1 MFAMQNNISCRQRIL
16 SIVICTCDRHT
27 LLSEAIEAVL
37 KQTFQSWELI
47 IVDNSRDKRPAR
59 RTRSIYKN
67 HRRIRYILQ
76 DADGLSNARN
86 KGIEL
91 SRSRYVAFLDDD
103 AVAKPDWAA
112 NIVSAFKMLGLQ
124 TPCVGG
130 KVIPRWLARRP
141 EWLTD
146 GLLGY
151 FSVVDWGNKLRH
163 LKKGEW
169 LAGCNIA
176 FDRKSLISVGG
187 FRNEL
192 GRKSAATIL
201 LSNEELAVCEKL
213 KNSGKHIGYAPAAVV
228 EHKIPAH
235 RLNKKWLCSRVA
247 WQAVS
252 DFISA
257 PEKTKKIALVSP
269 YLVQA
274 QFIAARMT
282 SVLGKKTSKTELKA
296 AEIYSHTLGLLM
308 GRQKL

>member
-1 MFAMQNNISCRQRIL
+1 MKNNISSRQRIL
-16 SIVICTCDRHT
+16 SIIICTCDRHI

-47 IVDNSRDKRPAR
+47 VVDNSTDKRPALSSQ
-59 RTRSIYKN
+59 SIYRN
-67 HRRIRYILQ
+67 HKRIRYILQ
-76 DADGLSNARN
+76 DAEGLSNARN

-91 SRSRYVAFLDDD
+91 SRGRYIAFLDDD
-103 AVAKPDWAA
+103 AIAEPDWAA
-112 NIVSAFKMLGLQ
+112 SIISAFRILGPQ
-124 TPCVGG
+124 TACVGG

-163 LKKGEW
+163 LKKSEW

-176 FDRKSLISVGG
+176 FDRQSLISLGG
-187 FRNEL
+187 FRDEL

-213 KNSGKHIGYAPAAVV
+213 RSSGKYIAYAPTAVV

-235 RLNKKWLCSRVA
+235 RLNKKWLYSRVA

-269 YLVQA
+269 YLLQA
-274 QFIAARMT
+274 QFIAAKLSSALR
-282 SVLGKKTSKTELKA
+282 KKPRETELKA
-296 AEIYSHTLGLLM
+296 AEIYSQTLGLLM
-308 GRQKL
+308 GRQKS